1 MFLFPFYIELS
12 QVFRRICV
20 GMSEAVQINML
31 MQCQHLDDCSCLDSD
46 VTHAYDDGKV
56 FSSHKVSIFREEWL
70 FVLY

>member
-1 MFLFPFYIELS
+1 
-12 QVFRRICV
+12 
-20 GMSEAVQINML
+20 MSEAVQINML